1 MAIALPLLV
10 QLFDTIEGTVQ
21 WLSGGSFDSREL
33 REPREARAMSAP
45 EPLAAREP
53 IVLSRTSPS
62 ATRRAPLRQWSGP
75 LRTNGASRPLRV
87 VRAQDHSASQ
97 SAAGRMVISGR
108 MEEVCAEL
116 DRLAA
121 QEAAH

>member
-21 WLSGGSFDSREL
+21 WLSGGSFDAREQ
-33 REPREARAMSAP
+33 RESSQPGARPAP
-45 EPLAAREP
+45 QPLAAREP
-53 IVLSRTSPS
+53 IVLSRTSPTS
-62 ATRRAPLRQWSGP
+62 NRRAPQRRWGGP
-75 LRTNGASRPLRV
+75 LRANAAARPVRV
-87 VRAQDHSASQ
+87 VRAEEPRGPHC
-97 SAAGRMVISGR
+97 AAGRMVISGR